1 MELSDRDFT
10 RTLLLLFTSCF
21 GRQYFVF
28 IEAEQANVI
37 AVLVIEETLDLIL
50 ELFGLACGEDLNR
63 QAVRQRHFLLERVQP
78 AIDDD
83 KSELAV
89 EEVGA
94 EVSFATATG
103 RRRRFALLVELL
115 LHLLLLDALPAQF
128 RLVHLTDEVAIA
140 LLVDA
145 TGACI

>member
-1 MELSDRDFT
+1 M
-10 RTLLLLFTSCF
+10 
-21 GRQYFVF
+21 
-28 IEAEQANVI
+28 I
-37 AVLVIEETLDLIL
+37 AVLVIEKTLDLVL
-50 ELFGLACGEDLNR
+50 ELFGLACGEDFNR
-63 QAVRQRHFLLERVQP
+63 QAVRQRHLLLERVQP

-94 EVSFATATG
+94 EVSFPTATS

-128 RLVHLTDEVAIA
+128 RLVDLPDKVVIV

>member
-10 RTLLLLFTSCF
+10 RALLLLFPSCF
-21 GRQYFVF
+21 GRQHFVF
-28 IEAEQANVI
+28 VEAEQANVI
-37 AVLVIEETLDLIL
+37 AVLVVEETLDLVL
-50 ELFGLACGEDLNR
+50 ELFGLACGEDLDR
-63 QAVRQRHFLLERVQP
+63 QAVGQRHFLLQRVQP

-89 EEVGA
+89 EEVRA

-128 RLVHLTDEVAIA
+128 RLVNLADEVVIA
-140 LLVDA
+140 LLVDP